1 MGYTSGRVGPLPEM
15 YTLIG
20 GDAEGFQKQFTAF
33 SQEYLGLYCA
43 YKKVLS
49 TGKEE
54 GENKKTVRARKVY
67 QIGWPLSAVAS
78 EVRVLFFVFIIILKR
93 DKNVNLIN
101 LTYLVGENPTGSPR
115 SSLLLQSSQAANLR
129 VSSPNPM
136 PPLQLRLAPPMKPCR
151 YYS

>member
-101 LTYLVGENPTGSPR
+101 LTYLVKILLVHQDLLCFFRVLKQPTYEF
-115 SSLLLQSSQAANLR
+115 LR
-129 VSSPNPM
+129 PTQCHRCSCAWHH
-136 PPLQLRLAPPMKPCR
+136 Q
-151 YYS
+151 